1 MLRLNVM
8 MARLLHN
15 SWTIRNRSEVLR
27 FLFFSSLVEV
37 SYHSCSSYALFE
49 CPLDGVP
56 FFAILFA
63 SRSKCQTKSFCLDSK
78 EDGEG

>member
-15 SWTIRNRSEVLR
+15 SWTIRNRSEIL
-27 FLFFSSLVEV
+27 LFSSCFRLVEV

-49 CPLDGVP
+49 CPLDGIP

-63 SRSKCQTKSFCLDSK
+63 SRSKCQTISFCLSSR
-78 EDGEG
+78 EDGGE